1 MRGRNKLPE
10 IIKKRV
16 KIFEYPFLSQDD
28 IEISCKDIVEN
39 ELEKNLI
46 PENFPK
52 NISNFM
58 NKINKN
64 NFPEIGIWSMRNI
77 RKLFRR
83 LYNQQLSEN
92 NYKNVIS
99 EIQIL
104 IFILGGV
111 IANKRNEIFMKI
123 RNLIMKCFSPN
134 KENEYFLMNVL
145 IKKSNLIINKRNS
158 NR

>member
-1 MRGRNKLPE
+1 
-10 IIKKRV
+10 
-16 KIFEYPFLSQDD
+16 
-28 IEISCKDIVEN
+28 
-39 ELEKNLI
+39 
-46 PENFPK
+46 
-52 NISNFM
+52 M

-92 NYKNVIS
+92 NYKNVIP

-111 IANKRNEIFMKI
+111 IPNKRYEIFMKI
-123 RNLIMKCFSPN
+123 RNLIIECFSPN
-134 KENEYFLMNVL
+134 KENESL
-145 IKKSNLIINKRNS
+145 IDECFNKK
-158 NR
+158 NRT